1 MVAAIP
7 YALAG
12 GQGRADA
19 LKNLTGLTWDELLA
33 RVPGIGSFLAEVQ
46 RVLDT
51 YEMASG
57 IFVMAISR
65 FSYRKGE
72 RWAWYVLWLVPFALL
87 SVIVNDLSAG
97 QVSTGF
103 IGIPFLILGL
113 LGLLLPYRK
122 FFPRKP

>member
-46 RVLDT
+46 RVLDS

-57 IFVMAISR
+57 IFVMAIS
-65 FSYRKGE
+65 FQ
-72 RWAWYVLWLVPFALL
+72 L
-87 SVIVNDLSAG
+87 
-97 QVSTGF
+97 
-103 IGIPFLILGL
+103 
-113 LGLLLPYRK
+113 
-122 FFPRKP
+122 